1 MVASMVD
8 SKEKHRVELILK
20 YIEDGDLRRWSM
32 PDIRAFNIGLSEC
45 RSICNCITNP
55 YMYEQESEVVWSE
68 QNNKNLFQLP
78 GREFSETYGTHVLL
92 LSRILTLLEL
102 TYEDLV
108 AKGNSYLSSC
118 QNAATELLDKV
129 FKVRFGR
136 GFYGECLGVRAD
148 GNSNF
153 SYEIGQFLSS
163 KSAAAGLRSIGAVI
177 FMQQNNLKMC
187 LRSMDGDT
195 DTSEV
200 AKTYGGG
207 GSRSSSSF
215 IIRMDEYEQWLSV
228 NPS

>member
-55 YMYEQESEVVWSE
+55 YMYEQ
-68 QNNKNLFQLP
+68 
-78 GREFSETYGTHVLL
+78 
-92 LSRILTLLEL
+92 LLEL